1 MSSVPSM
8 VLVTV
13 VIGDVCCG
21 VFVCVL
27 VLRDYTEST
36 DLIHTLTALRRD
48 WRSIKKKFL
57 SSYHDHRANAS

>member
-21 VFVCVL
+21 VL
-27 VLRDYTEST
+27 VLQDYTEST